1 MLLVPTYV
9 APSRLEGVG
18 VFAGEAIRA
27 GTLIWK
33 LDPGFD
39 RLVPKD
45 SVLGLD
51 PAVRA
56 FIERYAYPLMAD
68 PSLLVVELD
77 NGRFMNHSPTP
88 NTRFDDPDAGYAIT
102 DIAADE
108 EILCDYGEFDPGFI
122 MLPGRNFVDSAAVDA
137 ETISAA
143 ARMRP

>member
-18 VFAGEAIRA
+18 VFAGEAVRS

-39 RLVPKD
+39 RLVPKE
-45 SVLGLD
+45 SVPRLE

-102 DIAADE
+102 DIVADE

-122 MLPGRNFVDSAAVDA
+122 MLPGRNFVGSAAADA
-137 ETISAA
+137 ETISATA
-143 ARMRP
+143 MRP